1 MINVDNNIALQHL
14 NQLKEQLSERKVATA
29 MSHAI
34 NRTLTHERKVSRQI
48 VRKKYNMPSDT
59 VDNFRQKNANPKYLT
74 GILEASSKA
83 IPISRFNPKFKGSGF
98 SAKIR
103 RVTEGKGKDKK
114 IRTEKIIGSR
124 NGKSIGGVSFTIEKG
139 KPQNLAFAFI
149 TPGSMNTVFARGTYA
164 GKGFTIGKPRIP
176 IAKMKT
182 LSLYQAIAG
191 EASREEL
198 NKDSLEFY
206 AKTMESQLKY
216 QISKASKN
224 V

>member
-1 MINVDNNIALQHL
+1 MIKVDSHIALQHL
-14 NQLKEQLSERKVATA
+14 NTLKEQLSERKVATA

-59 VDNFRQKNANPKYLT
+59 VDNFRQRNANSKQLT
-74 GILEASSKA
+74 GILDASSKA
-83 IPISRFNPKFKGSGF
+83 IPISRFNPKFKGTGF
-98 SAKIR
+98 SAKIK
-103 RVTEGKGKDKK
+103 RVSEGKGKDKK
-114 IRTEKIIGSR
+114 FRTDKLIGSR
-124 NGKSIGGVSFTIEKG
+124 KGKSVGGVSFTIEKG
-139 KPQNLAFAFI
+139 NPQTLAFAFI
-149 TPGSMNTVFARGTYA
+149 TSGNLNSVFARGTYA
-164 GKGFTIGKPRIP
+164 GKGFTTSKSRLP

-191 EASREEL
+191 EASKEAL
-198 NKDSLEFY
+198 NKDGLEFY

-216 QISKASKN
+216 QISKATKN